1 MKSKKVL
8 SIEQMRRLQKLGVD
22 TSTASWFYD
31 LKYGGDSDVVKYPKR
46 LSQYIQDGNGIGAFT
61 LQDIL
66 EIMPVLY
73 PTMKN
78 GKRILVDSSREDSG
92 CHYQPTIF
100 HSEDGSFQSC
110 SNSCSFYPFYVY
122 AESMDELLD
131 KVIEEDKRMFEKEA
145 NKARKEMGI
154 ALQ

>member
-31 LKYGGDSDVVKYPKR
+31 LKYGGELDVVKYPKR
-46 LSQYIQDGNGIGAFT
+46 LSQYIQNGNGIGAFT

-100 HSEDGSFQSC
+100 HSEDGWFC
-110 SNSCSFYPFYVY
+110 SYFDS
-122 AESMDELLD
+122 DDLLD
-131 KVIEEDKRMFEKEA
+131 ERTSDSYNNPLDAVYDMLCWLYENDYLPFK
-145 NKARKEMGI
+145 N
-154 ALQ
+154 

>member
-1 MKSKKVL
+1 
-8 SIEQMRRLQKLGVD
+8 MRRLQKLGVD

-31 LKYGGDSDVVKYPKR
+31 LKYGGELDVVKYPKR
-46 LSQYIQDGNGIGAFT
+46 LSQYIQNGNGIGAFT

-100 HSEDGSFQSC
+100 HSEDGWFC
-110 SNSCSFYPFYVY
+110 SYFDS
-122 AESMDELLD
+122 DDLLD
-131 KVIEEDKRMFEKEA
+131 ERTSDSYNNPLDAVYDMLCWLYENDYLPFK
-145 NKARKEMGI
+145 N
-154 ALQ
+154 

>member
-31 LKYGGDSDVVKYPKR
+31 LKYGGELDVVKYPKR
-46 LSQYIQDGNGIGAFT
+46 LSQYIQNGNGIGAFT

-78 GKRILVDSSREDSG
+78 GKRILVDSSRED
-92 CHYQPTIF
+92 TR
-100 HSEDGSFQSC
+100 
-110 SNSCSFYPFYVY
+110 
-122 AESMDELLD
+122 MD
-131 KVIEEDKRMFEKEA
+131 
-145 NKARKEMGI
+145 
-154 ALQ
+154 

>member
-31 LKYGGDSDVVKYPKR
+31 LKYGGDLDVVKYPKR
-46 LSQYIQDGNGIGAFT
+46 LSQYIQNGNGIGAFT

-100 HSEDGSFQSC
+100 HSEDGWFC
-110 SNSCSFYPFYVY
+110 SYFDS
-122 AESMDELLD
+122 DGLLD
-131 KVIEEDKRMFEKEA
+131 ERTSDSYNNPLDAVYDMLCWLYENDYLPFK
-145 NKARKEMGI
+145 N
-154 ALQ
+154 

>member
-1 MKSKKVL
+1 M
-8 SIEQMRRLQKLGVD
+8 
-22 TSTASWFYD
+22 
-31 LKYGGDSDVVKYPKR
+31 KYGGNLDVVKYPKR
-46 LSQYIQDGNGIGAFT
+46 LSQYIQNGNGIGAFT

-100 HSEDGSFQSC
+100 HSEDGWFC
-110 SNSCSFYPFYVY
+110 SYFDS
-122 AESMDELLD
+122 DDLLD
-131 KVIEEDKRMFEKEA
+131 ERTSDSYNNPLDAVYDMLCWLYENDYLPFK
-145 NKARKEMGI
+145 N
-154 ALQ
+154 

>member
-31 LKYGGDSDVVKYPKR
+31 LKYGGDLDVVKYPKR
-46 LSQYIQDGNGIGAFT
+46 LSQYIQNGNGIGAFT

-100 HSEDGSFQSC
+100 HSEDGWFC
-110 SNSCSFYPFYVY
+110 SYFDS
-122 AESMDELLD
+122 DDLLD
-131 KVIEEDKRMFEKEA
+131 ERTSDSYNNPLDAVYDMLCWLYENDYLPFK
-145 NKARKEMGI
+145 N
-154 ALQ
+154 

>member
-1 MKSKKVL
+1 MKSKKIL

-31 LKYGGDSDVVKYPKR
+31 LKYGGDLDVVKYPKR
-46 LSQYIQDGNGIGAFT
+46 LSQYIQNGNGIGAFT

-100 HSEDGSFQSC
+100 HSEDGWFC
-110 SNSCSFYPFYVY
+110 SYFDSDN
-122 AESMDELLD
+122 LLD
-131 KVIEEDKRMFEKEA
+131 ERTSDSYNNPLDAVYDMLCWLYENDYLPFK
-145 NKARKEMGI
+145 N
-154 ALQ
+154 

>member
-31 LKYGGDSDVVKYPKR
+31 LKNGGDLDVVKYPKR
-46 LSQYIQDGNGIGAFT
+46 LSQYIQNGNGIGAFT

-100 HSEDGSFQSC
+100 HSEDGWFC
-110 SNSCSFYPFYVY
+110 SYFDS
-122 AESMDELLD
+122 DDLLD
-131 KVIEEDKRMFEKEA
+131 ERTSDSYNNPLDAVYDMLCWLYENDYLPFK
-145 NKARKEMGI
+145 N
-154 ALQ
+154 

>member
-1 MKSKKVL
+1 MKSEQVL
-8 SIEQMRRLQKLGVD
+8 SIERMRRLQKLGVD

-31 LKYGGDSDVVKYPKR
+31 LKYGGDLDEVKYPKR

-73 PTMKN
+73 PTMEN

-100 HSEDGSFQSC
+100 HSEDGWFC
-110 SNSCSFYPFYVY
+110 SYFDS
-122 AESMDELLD
+122 DDLLD
-131 KVIEEDKRMFEKEA
+131 ERTSDSYNNPLDAVYDMLCWLYENDYLPFK
-145 NKARKEMGI
+145 N
-154 ALQ
+154 

>member
-31 LKYGGDSDVVKYPKR
+31 LKYGGDLDVVKYPER
-46 LSQYIQDGNGIGAFT
+46 LSQYIQNGNGIGAFT

-100 HSEDGSFQSC
+100 HSEDGWFC
-110 SNSCSFYPFYVY
+110 SYFDS
-122 AESMDELLD
+122 DDLLD
-131 KVIEEDKRMFEKEA
+131 ERTSDSYNNPLDAVYDMLCWLYENDYLPFK
-145 NKARKEMGI
+145 N
-154 ALQ
+154 

>member
-1 MKSKKVL
+1 MKSKQVL

-31 LKYGGDSDVVKYPKR
+31 LKHGGDLDGVKYPER
-46 LSQYIQDGNGIGAFT
+46 LSQYIQDSNGIGAFT

-100 HSEDGSFQSC
+100 HSEDGWFC
-110 SNSCSFYPFYVY
+110 SYFDS
-122 AESMDELLD
+122 EELMDERTSDSYNNPLD
-131 KVIEEDKRMFEKEA
+131 AAYEMLCWCIENGYIKELK
-145 NKARKEMGI
+145 NE
-154 ALQ
+154 

>member
-31 LKYGGDSDVVKYPKR
+31 LKYGGDLDVVKYPKR
-46 LSQYIQDGNGIGAFT
+46 LSQYIQNGNGIGAFT

-100 HSEDGSFQSC
+100 HSEDGWFC
-110 SNSCSFYPFYVY
+110 SYLDSDDLWDERTSDSYNNPLDAAYDMLCWLYENDYLPF
-122 AESMDELLD
+122 
-131 KVIEEDKRMFEKEA
+131 K
-145 NKARKEMGI
+145 N
-154 ALQ
+154 

>member
-31 LKYGGDSDVVKYPKR
+31 LKYGGDLDVVKYPKR

-100 HSEDGSFQSC
+100 HSEDGWFC
-110 SNSCSFYPFYVY
+110 SYFDS
-122 AESMDELLD
+122 EELMDERTSDSYNNPLD
-131 KVIEEDKRMFEKEA
+131 AAYEMLCWCIENGYIKELK
-145 NKARKEMGI
+145 NE
-154 ALQ
+154 

>member
-31 LKYGGDSDVVKYPKR
+31 LKYGGDLDVVKYPKR

-100 HSEDGSFQSC
+100 HSEDGWFC
-110 SNSCSFYPFYVY
+110 SYFDS
-122 AESMDELLD
+122 EELMDERTSDSYNNPLD
-131 KVIEEDKRMFEKEA
+131 AAYEMLCWCIENGYIK
-145 NKARKEMGI
+145 
-154 ALQ
+154 